1 MSKFT
6 DFCRH
11 SNIDSQKNKIDCVI
25 LLMYFEI
32 SFNLKEGLT
41 ITEINKLFEK
51 AHLPLYNRT
60 YLKRDLSKDRRVTKV
75 SKSDK
80 FKLTY
85 TTLQKYD
92 TEFSFLKDEEIEIKV
107 RVNLNATPLLNEQ
120 DLEGAQ
126 KMSQLYIIMYC
137 WENSVR
143 NFIQET
149 LKNKIGVDWWDKTTN
164 KDLKKKYKDR
174 KLKEV
179 KQKWV
184 SPKGNNNNNPLF
196 YLDWGDLVKIFRKHE
211 QHFSDKIPDIKFV
224 ELRLEELERLR
235 NIIAHNGLVP
245 DENDVDRIIVHF
257 NDWCSQLKEN

>member
-1 MSKFT
+1 MLKGVTKVNRSDLNDIMKDASLYDGNFRHWLKNTNLVGVREDLIELKAPGRDEAKKFINEVYDDGKVDKWKLGSPAKKRKKKIQKKKPMSKFT

-107 RVNLNATPLLNEQ
+107 SVNLNATPLLNEH

-149 LKNKIGVDWWDKTTN
+149 LKNKIGVDWWDKTKN
-164 KDLKKKYKDR
+164 KDLKKNTKT
-174 KLKEV
+174 
-179 KQKWV
+179 
-184 SPKGNNNNNPLF
+184 
-196 YLDWGDLVKIFRKHE
+196 
-211 QHFSDKIPDIKFV
+211 
-224 ELRLEELERLR
+224 
-235 NIIAHNGLVP
+235 
-245 DENDVDRIIVHF
+245 EN
-257 NDWCSQLKEN
+257 

>member
-1 MSKFT
+1 MSKFK
-6 DFCRH
+6 DFCHH
-11 SNIDSQKNKIDCVI
+11 SNIDSQKNKIDSVI

-32 SFNLKEGLT
+32 SFNAKEGLS

-60 YLKRDLSKDRRVTKV
+60 YLKRDLSKDRRATKV
-75 SKSDK
+75 SKSEK
-80 FKLTY
+80 YKLTY
-85 TTLQKYD
+85 STFQKYD
-92 TEFSFLKDEEIEIKV
+92 TQFVFLKDEEIEIKV
-107 RVNLNATPLLNEQ
+107 RVNRNSTPLLNEH

-126 KMSQLYIIMYC
+126 KMSQLYIIMHC

-143 NFIQET
+143 NFIKET
-149 LKNKIGVDWWDKTTN
+149 LTNKIGLDWWDKTKN
-164 KDLKKKYKDR
+164 RDLEKKYDDR

-184 SPKGNNNNNPLF
+184 SPRGNENPLF
-196 YLDWGDLVKIFRKHE
+196 YLDWGDLVKIMRKHE
-211 QHFSDKIPDIKFV
+211 QHFTDKIPDIKFV

>member
-6 DFCRH
+6 DFCHH
-11 SNIDSQKNKIDCVI
+11 SKIDSQKNKIDSVI

-75 SKSDK
+75 SKTDK
-80 FKLTY
+80 YKLTY

-92 TEFSFLKDEEIEIKV
+92 TQFLFLKDEEIEIKV

-126 KMSQLYIIMYC
+126 KMSQLYLIMHC

-149 LKNKIGVDWWDKTTN
+149 LKTKIGLDWWDKTKN
-164 KDLKKKYKDR
+164 KEQPQQCLQLQQKFLKVQQQMQQIQI
-174 KLKEV
+174 L
-179 KQKWV
+179 
-184 SPKGNNNNNPLF
+184 L
-196 YLDWGDLVKIFRKHE
+196 
-211 QHFSDKIPDIKFV
+211 
-224 ELRLEELERLR
+224 
-235 NIIAHNGLVP
+235 
-245 DENDVDRIIVHF
+245 
-257 NDWCSQLKEN
+257 